1 MTPRAQVRTPH
12 DPHLTTH
19 PHITDSEGQH
29 RR

>member
-12 DPHLTTH
+12 DPHLTH